1 MAGTKK
7 FKPEQVVAAIISEN
21 GVLSGAADRLGCD
34 VRSVYNYRDEFN
46 EVAQAIEDARENH
59 DCELLDK
66 AERNISE
73 AIDAREAWATKYVL
87 STKGRSR
94 GYTEKTEIEHSG
106 GVNQII
112 MQMDIAE

>member
-1 MAGTKK
+1 MARTKK
-7 FKPEQVVAAIISEN
+7 FTPDQVVMAIKDAG
-21 GVLSGAADRLGCD
+21 GVLSNAAADLGCETKT
-34 VRSVYNYRDEFN
+34 VYNYRDEFP

-73 AIDAREAWATKYVL
+73 ALDAREAWATKYVL